1 MKFNQNKSFFSKFVF
16 FINIIIG
23 FLVGVCYFF
32 NNFYSDFVSD
42 YAIISV
48 FFPII
53 FIINFLFFIYW
64 LIRFDLRL
72 IYSLFFI
79 VLFAN
84 KPVFIINSEN
94 KEESKDS
101 FHLMS
106 YNVRLFNH
114 YQWLKTDSI
123 PEKISDYIKIN
134 QPDILTL
141 QEYHNDYEELF
152 NHYPEKYFGLNGENV
167 GLAIFSKKELL
178 NKGTLEDENGR
189 LLAIYVDFIEK
200 EDTLRVYNLH
210 LKSYNL
216 DILKLKAD
224 KKSLK
229 EILNKTRNAYKIQN
243 NEIDL
248 FIKHVKTSPYQNL
261 ISVDLNNT
269 PYTYVYKK
277 INKNF
282 KDSFVEK
289 GGGFGSTYGFGLIPI
304 RIDYL
309 FVSSSIYVDYFKTHD
324 INLSDHKPISVYLNI

>member
-114 YQWLKTDSI
+114 YQWLKIDSI
-123 PEKISDYIKIN
+123 PEKMSDYIKIN

-277 INKNF
+277 INKYF
-282 KDSFVEK
+282 KDSFIEK

>member
-114 YQWLKTDSI
+114 YQWLKIDSI
-123 PEKISDYIKIN
+123 PEKMSDYIKIN

-229 EILNKTRNAYKIQN
+229 EILNKTRYAYKIQN

-248 FIKHVKTSPYQNL
+248 FIKHIKTSPYQNL
-261 ISVDLNNT
+261 ISVD
-269 PYTYVYKK
+269 
-277 INKNF
+277 
-282 KDSFVEK
+282 
-289 GGGFGSTYGFGLIPI
+289 
-304 RIDYL
+304 
-309 FVSSSIYVDYFKTHD
+309 
-324 INLSDHKPISVYLNI
+324 

>member
-114 YQWLKTDSI
+114 YQWLKIDSI
-123 PEKISDYIKIN
+123 PEKMSDYIKIN

-248 FIKHVKTSPYQNL
+248 FIKHAKTSPYQNL

>member
-114 YQWLKTDSI
+114 YQWLKIDSI
-123 PEKISDYIKIN
+123 PEKMSDYIKIN